1 MIGSTYLSKEEE
13 LLTTIA
19 TISSRENAIEYKN
32 RFCSANNVYSIEA
45 YLEILDRIINLL
57 SKGIKDIKQVI
68 YIIENNGDN
77 LI

>member
-1 MIGSTYLSKEEE
+1 MIYSAYLSKEED

-32 RFCSANNVYSIEA
+32 KFRSANNVYSSEA
-45 YLEILDRIINLL
+45 YLEILERIINLL

-68 YIIENNGDN
+68 YIIENNGDD